1 VESDGQ
7 RRVVHGRSSTARRR
21 RPTGRTK
28 FPELFIEWRPAKK
41 SYRRAPKPQLARISL
56 LKFDDGKGG
65 TTMLEL
71 AIAALILIAQIL
83 VGQGGGV

>member
-1 VESDGQ
+1 M
-7 RRVVHGRSSTARRR
+7 A
-21 RPTGRTK
+21 PC
-28 FPELFIEWRPAKK
+28 KK